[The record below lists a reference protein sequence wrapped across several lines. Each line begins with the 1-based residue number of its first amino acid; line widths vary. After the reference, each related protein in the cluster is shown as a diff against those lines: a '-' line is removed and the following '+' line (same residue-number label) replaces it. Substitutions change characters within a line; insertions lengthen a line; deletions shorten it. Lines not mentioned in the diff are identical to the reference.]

1 MKTQKLKVTL
11 NEIKRMKELAG
22 INSLNESRGE
32 DFFKGTKQEYNLEN
46 KTDKNILKKRLNET
60 FLMRISDI
68 DDIYP
73 RKVADTDDK
82 LLQRYEMELE
92 LYNLLTSFWDKY
104 NIPRRLKEPEK
115 PKMKGYTSADVA
127 KKDER
132 QREKIRKK
140 ELKRKQRLGKNYTPP
155 TWLASLK

>member
-22 INSLNESRGE
+22 INSLSESREEYFLKQQSNPKSKTGE
-32 DFFKGTKQEYNLEN
+32 
-46 KTDKNILKKRLNET
+46 NIPLNET

-92 LYNLLTSFWDKY
+92 LYNLLTAFWEKY
-104 NIPRRLKEPEK
+104 NIPRKLKEPEK

-155 TWLASLK
+155 TWFASLK

>member
-1 MKTQKLKVTL
+1 MKL
-11 NEIKRMKELAG
+11 IKY
-22 INSLNESRGE
+22 IP
-32 DFFKGTKQEYNLEN
+32 
-46 KTDKNILKKRLNET
+46 KKRLNEI

-73 RKVADTDDK
+73 RKVANTDDE
-82 LLQRYEMELE
+82 LLRRYEMELE
-92 LYNLLTSFWDKY
+92 LYNFLTAFWEKY

-115 PKMKGYTSADVA
+115 PRMRGYTSADVA

-140 ELKRKQRLGKNYTPP
+140 ELKRKQRLGKNYVPP
-155 TWLASLK
+155 TWSPSFK